1 MRQCSPR
8 DQSSDL
14 VSRRRFL
21 GGAASLS
28 VATLAGCES
37 FAAPR
42 RMDDVLVRNR
52 SGEGTVTV
60 TVTVRRGEN
69 LRLSESP
76 VVDDASAAP
85 FDGVWETTGEYT
97 VTASR
102 QGGDEVTDTVSVDSL
117 EDTLWV
123 TAGTDGALTLDL
135 RET

>member
-8 DQSSDL
+8 DQSSDP

-28 VATLAGCES
+28 VAALAGCES

-60 TVTVRRGEN
+60 SVTIRRGED

-85 FDGVWETTGEYT
+85 FDDVWEATGEYT

-135 RET
+135 REA